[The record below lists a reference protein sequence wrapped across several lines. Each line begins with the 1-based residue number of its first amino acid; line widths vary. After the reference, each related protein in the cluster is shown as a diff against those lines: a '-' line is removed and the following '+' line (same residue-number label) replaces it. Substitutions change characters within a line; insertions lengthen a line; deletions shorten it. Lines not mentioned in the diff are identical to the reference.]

1 MRVAFHTLGC
11 KVNQY
16 ETQAIREQF
25 LQDGFSE
32 VGETECADVYVINTC
47 TVTHLADRK
56 SRQYIRKAKKWNP
69 ASLVVVTGC
78 YAQMDPEGVAALDG
92 VDLVCG
98 TNEKGQIPSYVR
110 QMVEEPTSKGQ
121 QHHLSWEQLSNYE
134 EMGLVTAMEA
144 RTRAYIKI
152 QEGCDRFC
160 SYCIIPYARGP
171 IRSRSPLAVV
181 EEIKNVCNEGYQE
194 IVLTGI
200 NTALYG
206 RESGFLEKN
215 LKEWGMD
222 SFCQEEGLM
231 GLINTIDG
239 LPGNFRLRLGSLEPN
254 VVGMEELNQLLR
266 FKCVCHHLHFS
277 LQSGSNGILQAMNRR
292 YTREEY
298 LEMVGWLH
306 EKDPCYGITTDVIVG
321 FPGEEESDFQ
331 DTLSM
336 MEEVNFLKV
345 HIFPYSIR
353 KGTVA
358 GSRKDQIS
366 PEIKKE
372 RVAALCKAAQK
383 SQIRFLN
390 QSVGHRTQV
399 VVEEKNSQGLYV
411 GFSDEYVR
419 VYLEEEELP
428 LNQRVEVVLSSL
440 YDDGMKGKLI
450 SSL

>member
-1 MRVAFHTLGC
+1 
-11 KVNQY
+11 
-16 ETQAIREQF
+16 
-25 LQDGFSE
+25 
-32 VGETECADVYVINTC
+32 
-47 TVTHLADRK
+47 
-56 SRQYIRKAKKWNP
+56 
-69 ASLVVVTGC
+69 
-78 YAQMDPEGVAALDG
+78 
-92 VDLVCG
+92 
-98 TNEKGQIPSYVR
+98 
-110 QMVEEPTSKGQ
+110 
-121 QHHLSWEQLSNYE
+121 
-134 EMGLVTAMEA
+134 
-144 RTRAYIKI
+144 
-152 QEGCDRFC
+152 
-160 SYCIIPYARGP
+160 
-171 IRSRSPLAVV
+171 
-181 EEIKNVCNEGYQE
+181 
-194 IVLTGI
+194 
-200 NTALYG
+200 
-206 RESGFLEKN
+206 
-215 LKEWGMD
+215 
-222 SFCQEEGLM
+222 
-231 GLINTIDG
+231 
-239 LPGNFRLRLGSLEPN
+239 
-254 VVGMEELNQLLR
+254 
-266 FKCVCHHLHFS
+266 
-277 LQSGSNGILQAMNRR
+277 
-292 YTREEY
+292 
-298 LEMVGWLH
+298 MVGWLH